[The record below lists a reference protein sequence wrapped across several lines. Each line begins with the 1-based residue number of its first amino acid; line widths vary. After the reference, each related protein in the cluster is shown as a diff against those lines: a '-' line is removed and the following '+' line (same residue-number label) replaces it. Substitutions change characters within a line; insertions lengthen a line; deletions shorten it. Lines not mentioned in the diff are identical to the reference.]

1 MEEQGFDDRQVTA
14 TVKAAPSKRS
24 SGVYVAF
31 PAFPTYTYEAGY
43 IPLRKQSQRRRAH
56 NTAAAEPRRL
66 KTSRDVYT
74 YDFEPLRDAKGVY
87 NDVGI
92 QGTVNVGVGD
102 GGDTHDNV
110 RKESSQAS
118 GGVVGDTVQRVPP
131 QVDKQAKHANNS
143 WSRKDLYTPSTASN
157 NDEAALEGD
166 DAANDDGLATVE
178 VKIVYSIDESDKVQ
192 PRVAKNAVVGGP
204 SVLGKSD
211 ALLADTKNIDETPI
225 NFARVLTASDK
236 WETTD
241 DLVHGAGRE
250 QETEKKLPSAKSST
264 VDSPTVVKKVSKAP
278 LAILS
283 PAADHPRYHQTL
295 VDPLVPLPDER
306 LVAKNRQQ
314 RFHSSDEQYFDPKN
328 TSETK
333 NIPAGA
339 GITIRDDQSG
349 TNGCVVASVS
359 TEKQLQDD
367 KHANVFDDTQPRRE
381 DEVTR
386 EDEKESSEY
395 YLFQCRKDYRD
406 SDVAQPSPAD
416 VATATES
423 FVSSES
429 LVLSLES
436 TAAADRRQLFTPPS
450 IVQPPATGETTTASN
465 QKKHAKDFALF
476 SNGKDSEKSM
486 KK

>member
-1 MEEQGFDDRQVTA
+1 MEEQGFDDRRQVTA

-31 PAFPTYTYEAGY
+31 PAMAAYTYEAGY

-166 DAANDDGLATVE
+166 DAVADDDGPASVE
-178 VKIVYSIDESDKVQ
+178 VKIVYSIDESSNKVQ

-333 NIPAGA
+333 KH
-339 GITIRDDQSG
+339 SG
-349 TNGCVVASVS
+349 RGWNHYPG
-359 TEKQLQDD
+359 
-367 KHANVFDDTQPRRE
+367 
-381 DEVTR
+381 
-386 EDEKESSEY
+386 
-395 YLFQCRKDYRD
+395 
-406 SDVAQPSPAD
+406 
-416 VATATES
+416 
-423 FVSSES
+423 
-429 LVLSLES
+429 
-436 TAAADRRQLFTPPS
+436 
-450 IVQPPATGETTTASN
+450 
-465 QKKHAKDFALF
+465 
-476 SNGKDSEKSM
+476 
-486 KK
+486 